1 MVGSYKLAFSSF
13 CKWPAVISCG
23 QGSCGEI
30 YCSWFVAVSASSFPF
45 VTRAKLHLFE
55 INHSVKIRNIVKG
68 VNKWQNIPKVQ
79 NRGEGRGSTIFSP
92 FCILILRLS
101 FGMLRCLVNT
111 FFYLRPKYLLHKNS
125 GIVVLYAN
133 INSPRV
139 KHCIF
144 FAELLLKALV

>member
-1 MVGSYKLAFSSF
+1 MTSRYKL
-13 CKWPAVISCG
+13 WPRLLWGNLLFLICCG
-23 QGSCGEI
+23 ICPLLFLLSPEQNYI
-30 YCSWFVAVSASSFPF
+30 YLKS
-45 VTRAKLHLFE
+45 
-55 INHSVKIRNIVKG
+55 IIQIRNFAKVA
-68 VNKWQNIPKVQ
+68 NKWQNIPKVQ

-92 FCILILRLS
+92 FCILMLRER

-139 KHCIF
+139 KDCVF
-144 FAELLLKALV
+144 FCLVAVESINLEFA

>member
-1 MVGSYKLAFSSF
+1 MGKFIVLDLLRYL
-13 CKWPAVISCG
+13 P
-23 QGSCGEI
+23 
-30 YCSWFVAVSASSFPF
+30 SSFPF

-55 INHSVKIRNIVKG
+55 INHPVKIRYFAKVA
-68 VNKWQNIPKVQ
+68 NKWQNIPKVQ

-92 FCILILRLS
+92 FCILVLRER

-139 KHCIF
+139 KDCVF
-144 FAELLLKALV
+144 FCLVAVESINLEFA